1 MNQLQYILSQK
12 IGIFYKDTEW
22 KGKIFGEIVEYYS
35 SLDMIEFHR
44 YSKWDVRIV
53 LKDNTEIIFVEAN
66 ERCKGHKFSKAI
78 IQPEVD
84 QSIIDNVIR
93 PCIVPIF
100 GYSLVCF

>member
-35 SLDMIEFHR
+35 SLDMIDFYR
-44 YSKWDVRIV
+44 YNSWEARIV
-53 LKDNTEIIFVEAN
+53 LTDKTKIIFVEAN
-66 ERCKGHKFSKAI
+66 GRCRGHRFSKAI

-100 GYSLVCF
+100 GYSLPCF